1 MVLFCWRRYKSKPET
16 TNGVAVWIVLQ
27 ETAFFFEFG
36 KKLLEVPIVN
46 DAMTQTRHWDA
57 DVQLKL

>member
-1 MVLFCWRRYKSKPET
+1 MALLFGLFC
-16 TNGVAVWIVLQ
+16 
-27 ETAFFFEFG
+27 
-36 KKLLEVPIVN
+36 KKLLEVPFVN